1 VNPNSLQT
9 ERLAVG
15 APPSSDAVRGDLR
28 ATERSIHHWRNQ
40 AKHPPDTPESRQN
53 TAGTRR
59 LYIATVRGA
68 ASAPT
73 ELEMLLPRL
82 NWTAVAREKVGDA
95 WSPVVVSVWSED
107 SAAESP

>member
-1 VNPNSLQT
+1 
-9 ERLAVG
+9 
-15 APPSSDAVRGDLR
+15 VRGDLR